1 MSWSVI
7 KDLIRRRDAAMER
20 AVQAS
25 INLQDPFGK
34 SPEVEAIMQTVAMLD
49 RRILR
54 LRQPLALRSPAN
66 KAL

>member
-1 MSWSVI
+1 
-7 KDLIRRRDAAMER
+7 MER